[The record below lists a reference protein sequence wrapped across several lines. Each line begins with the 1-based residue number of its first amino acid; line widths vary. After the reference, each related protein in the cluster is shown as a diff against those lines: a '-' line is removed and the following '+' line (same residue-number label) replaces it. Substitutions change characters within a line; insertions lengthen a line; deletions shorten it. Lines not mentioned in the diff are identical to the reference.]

1 MADPL
6 LQIKN
11 IRVERDNI
19 EILNLPE
26 LEVGHG
32 EILAI
37 IGPNGAGKS
46 TLMMAISGLIPIQG
60 GEIRF
65 SGHCVKP
72 YEDLAFRR
80 RLALVMQD
88 PLLLHTT
95 VYKNIAS
102 GLKFRRVNSRESKD
116 RIQHWLEKF
125 GIAGLKDRPAHKLS
139 GGEAQRVSLARA
151 FVLQPDLMLLDEP
164 FSALD
169 APTRNQL
176 LTDLKDRLS
185 ETQITTLFI
194 THDLDEAL
202 ALSDRVAIIMDGR
215 LRQIGSAHEIFS
227 YPVDP
232 DVARF
237 TGVEMIIPG
246 KVIDQNDGMV
256 DVDCNHTILQAI
268 STALPET
275 KVFLCLRPEDIAL
288 SLPEGGGKTSARN
301 SLKSKITML
310 VPQGPLVRVIMDG
323 PIHITALVTR
333 SSALEMHL
341 VIGQEIQS
349 SFKTSAIHVIQQ

>member
-1 MADPL
+1 MATPL
-6 LQIKN
+6 LQLKN
-11 IRVERDNI
+11 IRVERAGVQ
-19 EILNLPE
+19 ILDLPE
-26 LEVGHG
+26 LEVGQG
-32 EILAI
+32 EIMAI

-46 TLMMAISGLIPIQG
+46 TLMMAISGLIPIKN

-65 SGHCVKP
+65 AGQRVVP
-72 YEDLAFRR
+72 YRELAFRR

-88 PLLLHTT
+88 PLLLHAS
-95 VYKNIAS
+95 VYDNIAS
-102 GLKFRRVNSRESKD
+102 GLRFRQVIPGEIKV

-125 GIAGLKDRPAHKLS
+125 AIAGLKNRPAHKLS

-176 LTDLKDRLS
+176 LTDLKSRLA
-185 ETQITTLFI
+185 ETKITTLFI

-202 ALSDRVAIIMDGR
+202 ALSDRVAIIMQGQ
-215 LRQIGSAHEIFS
+215 LRQIGTGREIFS
-227 YPVDP
+227 APVSP
-232 DVARF
+232 EVARF

-246 KVIDQNDGMV
+246 KIIRQNAGIADIDCDN
-256 DVDCNHTILQAI
+256 TLLQAI
-268 STALPET
+268 SSAQPGT
-275 KVFLCLRPEDIAL
+275 KVFLCLRPEDITL
-288 SLPEGGGKTSARN
+288 SLPEGTNKTSAHN
-301 SLKSKITML
+301 SLKSRISML

-333 SSALEMHL
+333 ASALEMEL
-341 VIGQEIQS
+341 AIGQEIQG
-349 SFKTSAIHVIQQ
+349 SFKTSAIHVIEQ

>member
-1 MADPL
+1 MVEPL
-6 LQIKN
+6 LQLRN
-11 IRVERDNI
+11 IRIDRDGI
-19 EILNLPE
+19 EILDLPKLAIE
-26 LEVGHG
+26 QG

-46 TLMMAISGLIPIQG
+46 TLMMAISGLIPIKN

-65 SGHCVKP
+65 SGRCVQP
-72 YEDLAFRR
+72 YRELSFRR

-88 PLLLHTT
+88 PLLLHMS
-95 VYKNIAS
+95 VYENIAS
-102 GLKFRRVNSRESKD
+102 GLKFRRVHPKESNT
-116 RIQHWLEKF
+116 RIQRWLEKF
-125 GIAGLKDRPAHKLS
+125 SITHLKNRPAHKLS

-176 LTDLKDRLS
+176 LTDLKAQLS
-185 ETQITTLFI
+185 ETRITTLFI

-202 ALSDRVAIIMDGR
+202 ALADRVAIIMQGQI
-215 LRQIGSAHEIFS
+215 RQIGKASEIFS
-227 YPVDP
+227 APVDT

-246 KVIDQNDGMV
+246 KIIRQNDGLV
-256 DVDCNHTILQAI
+256 DVACGDTILQAV
-268 STALPET
+268 SSAQPGTN
-275 KVFLCLRPEDIAL
+275 VFLCLRPEDITL
-288 SLPEGGGKTSARN
+288 SLPDVGGKTSARN
-301 SLKSKITML
+301 SLKCKISML

-323 PIHITALVTR
+323 PIHINALVTR
-333 SSALEMHL
+333 SSAQEMQL
-341 VIGQEIQS
+341 AIGQEIQG
-349 SFKTSAIHVIQQ
+349 SFKSSAIHVIQP